1 MADFTAR
8 VQRALRDAL
17 AERLPARAWETEWY
31 ARRTPVDVAGV
42 PESDGDAAG
51 VSRSG
56 TDAADAPLILVEVEM
71 RRADPANNPV
81 KLARYADEGEF
92 ERPVVL
98 VQLFSD
104 YYDLETG
111 GVSSKRENAAFV
123 GRLATA
129 HVEGFTYAARDLALS
144 PPKHGAD
151 PDGEWEAAVTT
162 VADGIASRLE

>member
-17 AERLPARAWETEWY
+17 AERLPARTWETEWY
-31 ARRTPVDVAGV
+31 ARRTPVDVAGA
-42 PESDGDAAG
+42 PDSDGDAA
-51 VSRSG
+51 VPRSE
-56 TDAADAPLILVEVEM
+56 TAAADAPLVLVEVEM

-81 KLARYADEGEF
+81 KLARYADEGDF

-151 PDGEWEAAVTT
+151 PDGEWESAVRDAADAVTSLL
-162 VADGIASRLE
+162 GE